1 MDGGFGGAN
10 RVMTRLRVRAFPT
23 QIAAAALCLC
33 VWTARPAQV
42 SASDSVAASAQA
54 KPKPKPQHRSTRKPP
69 PEVTV
74 NSVHIEGVQAVNDD
88 ELKSVLA
95 TRASGRLPWGE
106 KHPISQDD
114 FNDDLKRIRA
124 FYADRGYPAAKVVDH
139 NLAYNDRKDEVDI
152 TIRIEEGAP
161 VIIQSVDFFGF
172 DALPATTLNFLK
184 RTLQLK
190 AGEVRR
196 QGDLV
201 AARGRS
207 QSMLN
212 ERGYPYARVQAL
224 EGPGSKPNTV
234 TITLAAEPGRQAKF
248 GPVEITGNSSVSK
261 EVIQRQLAFGE
272 GDQFRM
278 SRVAESQRRLYN
290 LELFQYV
297 NFDVPDLAAQPEQV
311 PVKAVIQEGK
321 HRRVGF
327 GVGYGSE
334 DKARVT
340 ANWRHVN
347 FFGGARTL
355 GLEGKWSSL
364 DRGVRANFTEPYFFS
379 PSYKLTLS
387 AQNWY
392 ANEPAFTLLTQGGRA
407 SISREIARRDP
418 TRRRFSTTRASF
430 SFINEFEHQTISN
443 EALNDPTFR
452 DELIALGL
460 DPRSGDQEGTVVA
473 FALDISHD
481 TTRNLLDA
489 RNGYVLS
496 LHLEQAGSWLP
507 GDFSYYETVW
517 EGRHYRTVGR
527 RFVLANRVRLAS
539 ITSPGSEDVN
549 VPFFKRYFLGGS
561 TSLRGWS
568 RYQVGP
574 LSGSGLPIGG
584 FTALEG
590 SSELRFPIRGNFTGV
605 LFVDYGNV
613 WDRAWDFRLND
624 MVYDAGPGLRY
635 NTPIGPVRFDFGYQL
650 KRVANLVID
659 GQPEQHRWRI
669 HFSIGQAF

>member
-10 RVMTRLRVRAFPT
+10 RTMTRLRVRAFQI
-23 QIAAAALCLC
+23 QIAAVVLW
-33 VWTARPAQV
+33 VFV
-42 SASDSVAASAQA
+42 SAIAPASAQ
-54 KPKPKPQHRSTRKPP
+54 HRSDRDRAADVIVK
-69 PEVTV
+69 
-74 NSVHIEGVQAVNDD
+74 SVKLEGVSAIDES
-88 ELKSVLA
+88 ELKAVLA
-95 TRASGRLPWGE
+95 TKAGGWLPWGE
-106 KHPISQDD
+106 KQIFSQEDY
-114 FNDDLKRIRA
+114 NDDLRRIRA
-124 FYADRGYPAAKVVDH
+124 FYADRGYPSAKVAEQHVE
-139 NLAYNDRKDEVDI
+139 YNDRKDEVDVR
-152 TIRIEEGAP
+152 IRVEEGP
-161 VIIQSVDFFGF
+161 PIVIQSVDFFGF
-172 DALPATTLNFLK
+172 DVFPTTTQNFLR
-184 RTLQLK
+184 RTLTLK

-201 AARGRS
+201 AARNRA
-207 QSMLN
+207 QLLLN

-261 EVIQRQLAFGE
+261 ELIRRQLAFGE

-327 GVGYGSE
+327 GVGYGTE

-355 GLEGKWSSL
+355 GLEGKYSSL

-379 PSYKLTLS
+379 PSYKLSLS

-392 ANEPAFTLLTQGGRA
+392 ADEPAFTLLTRGGRA
-407 SISREIARRDP
+407 SISREIARRDVS
-418 TRRRFSTTRASF
+418 RRRFSTTRASV
-430 SFINEFEHQTISN
+430 SFINEFESQTISN

-460 DPRSGDQEGTVVA
+460 DPRTGEQEGTVVA
-473 FALDISHD
+473 LAFDISHD

-489 RNGYVLS
+489 RNGYLLS

-507 GDFSYYETVW
+507 GDYSYYETVL
-517 EGRHYRTVGR
+517 EGRHYITVKR
-527 RFVLANRVRLAS
+527 RLVVANRVRLAS
-539 ITSPGSEDVN
+539 ITSPGSEEVN

-584 FTALEG
+584 YTAFEG
-590 SSELRFPIRGNFTGV
+590 SSELRFPIRGNFSGV

-613 WDRAWDFRLND
+613 WNRAWDFNLDD
-624 MVYDAGPGLRY
+624 MVYAAGPGLRY

-650 KRVANLVID
+650 KRVDNLVVN
-659 GQPEQHRWRI
+659 GEPETHRWRI

>member
-1 MDGGFGGAN
+1 
-10 RVMTRLRVRAFPT
+10 MTRTRAIQT
-23 QIAAAALCLC
+23 QIIAVAVCVC
-33 VWTARPAQV
+33 VWTMLPARAYAQHDSGSRRS
-42 SASDSVAASAQA
+42 SADVI
-54 KPKPKPQHRSTRKPP
+54 
-69 PEVTV
+69 V
-74 NSVHIEGVQAVNDD
+74 NSVRIEGVSAVDEG
-88 ELKSVLA
+88 ELKGVLA
-95 TRASGRLPWGE
+95 TKDSSWLPWGE
-106 KHPISQDD
+106 KHVFSQED

-124 FYADRGYPAAKVVDH
+124 FYADRGYPTAKVLDH
-139 NLAYNDRKDEVDI
+139 KLLYNDRKDKVDVA
-152 TIRIEEGAP
+152 IRIEEGPP
-161 VIIQSVDFFGF
+161 VIIESVDLFGF
-172 DALPATTLNFLK
+172 DVLPATTINFLK
-184 RTLQLK
+184 RTLTLK

-201 AARGRS
+201 AGRNRA
-207 QSMLN
+207 QLMLN
-212 ERGYPYARVQAL
+212 ERGFPYARVQAL
-224 EGPGSKPNTV
+224 EGPGKKPNSV

-261 EVIQRQLAFGE
+261 DVIKRQLAFGE

-278 SRVAESQRRLYN
+278 SRVTESQRRLYN

-311 PVKAVIQEGK
+311 PVKAIIQEGK
-321 HRRVGF
+321 HRRVTF

-355 GLEGKWSSL
+355 GFEGKYSSL

-379 PSYKLTLS
+379 PSYKLNLS

-392 ANEPAFTLLTQGGRA
+392 ANEPAFTLLTRGGRA
-407 SISREIARRDP
+407 SVSREIARRDP

-473 FALDISHD
+473 LAFDISHD

-489 RNGYVLS
+489 RNGYLLS

-507 GDFSYYETVW
+507 GNFSYYETVF
-517 EGRHYRTVGR
+517 EGRHYITVSR
-527 RFVLANRVRLAS
+527 RFVVANRVRLAS
-539 ITSPGSEDVN
+539 ITAPGSEDVN

-568 RYQVGP
+568 RYQVSP

-584 FTALEG
+584 YTALEG
-590 SSELRFPIRGNFTGV
+590 SSELRFPIRGSFSGV

-613 WDRAWDFRLND
+613 WNRAWDFNLDD
-624 MVYDAGPGLRY
+624 MVYAAGPGLRY

-650 KRVANLVID
+650 KRVANLVVN
-659 GQPEQHRWRI
+659 GEPETHRWRV

>member
-1 MDGGFGGAN
+1 M
-10 RVMTRLRVRAFPT
+10 RAIQT
-23 QIAAAALCLC
+23 QIAAVALCAC
-33 VWTARPAQV
+33 VWTAMPATTFASHAAQAPAQ
-42 SASDSVAASAQA
+42 
-54 KPKPKPQHRSTRKPP
+54 HRQPPTHRDARKAP
-69 PEVTV
+69 PEVIV
-74 NSVHIEGVQAVNDD
+74 NSIHIEGVQAIDD
-88 ELKSVLA
+88 GELKAVLA
-95 TRASGRLPWGE
+95 TKASSMLPWGE
-106 KHPISQDD
+106 KHPFSQED

-124 FYADRGYPAAKVVDH
+124 FYADRGYASAKV
-139 NLAYNDRKDEVDI
+139 LAPEVTYNDRKDEVDI

-172 DALPATTLNFLK
+172 EDVLSATTLNFLR
-184 RTLQLK
+184 RTLALK

-201 AARGRS
+201 AARGRA
-207 QSMLN
+207 QLMLN

-278 SRVAESQRRLYN
+278 SRVTESQRRLYN

-334 DKARVT
+334 DRARVT
-340 ANWRHVN
+340 GNWRHVN

-355 GLEGKWSSL
+355 SLDGKWSSL
-364 DRGVRANFTEPYFFS
+364 DRGVRANFIEPYFFS

-387 AQNWY
+387 GQNWY

-418 TRRRFSTTRASF
+418 ARRRFSTTRASV
-430 SFINEFEHQTISN
+430 SFINEYEHQTISN

-460 DPRSGDQEGTVVA
+460 DPRSGDQKGTVVA

-507 GDFSYYETVW
+507 GDFSYYETVF
-517 EGRHYRTVGR
+517 EGRHYISVRR
-527 RFVLANRVRLAS
+527 RFVIANRVRLAS

-568 RYQVGP
+568 RYQVSP

-584 FTALEG
+584 YTALEG

-605 LFVDYGNV
+605 LFVDYGNT
-613 WDRAWDFRLND
+613 WNRAWDFNLDD
-624 MVYDAGPGLRY
+624 MVYAAGPGLRY
-635 NTPIGPVRFDFGYQL
+635 NTPIGPVRFDLGYQL
-650 KRVANLVID
+650 KRVEGLVID
-659 GQPEQHRWRI
+659 GQLEKHRWRI